1 MDLLDDNLSDFEID
15 DLDDT
20 MQQLHL
26 EEAIET
32 CKKNL
37 RSAEE
42 GHKHSFLNRYLNHTE
57 S

>member
-15 DLDDT
+15 DLDYT
-20 MQQLHL
+20 MQYLHL
-26 EEAIET
+26 EEAIEQ

-42 GHKHSFLNRYLNHTE
+42 GHKHSFLNRYMNHTE

>member
-20 MQQLHL
+20 MQQLNL